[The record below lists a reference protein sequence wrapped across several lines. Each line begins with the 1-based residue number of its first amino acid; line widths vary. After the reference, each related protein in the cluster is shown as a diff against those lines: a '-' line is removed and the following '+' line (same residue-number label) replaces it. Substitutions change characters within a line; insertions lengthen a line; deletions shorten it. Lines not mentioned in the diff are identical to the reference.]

1 MILIAAL
8 VLALAGCQPGSNPRP
23 VPSVPQIGGDLKCST
38 GDHAYKD
45 PQLGWGFCYPSTWKY
60 IERSQALDDPK
71 GIDLTFDFTCLSSCK
86 MSSPDAT
93 CASSPSQPQCTP
105 GNNLF
110 GYMIVS
116 TYERGASGDLA
127 GWAATNIKP
136 SPKLD
141 SISWGDAVEADKMAD
156 GRLIALTPH
165 FVVILDVRSGPLDL
179 EGEMASR
186 LGTWKF
192 SL

>member
-1 MILIAAL
+1 MSASPESFSRTRLKLACAIKVYDHIAPL
-8 VLALAGCQPGSNPRP
+8 RAGDVRP
-23 VPSVPQIGGDLKCST
+23 
-38 GDHAYKD
+38 
-45 PQLGWGFCYPSTWKY
+45 
-60 IERSQALDDPK
+60 E

-93 CASSPSQPQCTP
+93 CAGSPSQPQCTP

-116 TYERGASGDLA
+116 TYERGTSGDLA

-141 SISWGDAVEADKMAD
+141 AISWGNAVEADKMAD